1 VSRAQPEDDSA
12 QPVPFLEQWNELWRR
27 QLVSFDPDI
36 LVLQRIS
43 RTDDGFGWGT
53 VFYSAAREDYKRRV
67 GEVRKGQQASFDLDL
82 MRRVSIGRHGGLVI
96 AANPNSMFE
105 GHLVIY
111 PEQKRED
118 LSSEDLR
125 DMCTLA
131 PRHPLFSFIHNMER
145 AAASI
150 VDWAHFQAYPVEFPL
165 SREPGQEALTSG
177 AVVLS
182 RVRPD
187 YPAFVIVAE
196 AFPRLLARFLFDLL
210 VSLRSGEAPGRQRV
224 PCNIIWQGRRAW
236 VVPRSAAQSEHAA
249 QFIGALEM
257 GGLFCLPTA
266 DSLPTYLPG
275 ALREEVR
282 RASLHDEPELRR
294 WFEDKATAIA
304 SALR

>member
-1 VSRAQPEDDSA
+1 VSRANPQDESA
-12 QPVPFLEQWNELWRR
+12 LSAPFLEQWRELWRR

-36 LVLQRIS
+36 LVLQRMG

-67 GEVRKGQQASFDLDL
+67 GDVSGGRQASFDLDL

-111 PEQKRED
+111 PDQKRED
-118 LSSEDLR
+118 LSSDDVH

-131 PRHPLFSFIHNMER
+131 PRHPEFSFIHNMQR

-150 VDWAHFQAYPVEFPL
+150 VDWAHFQAYPVDFPL
-165 SREPGQEALTSG
+165 SREPLHEAVAG
-177 AVVLS
+177 GPVVLS
-182 RVRPD
+182 RLRSGF
-187 YPAFVIVAE
+187 PAFVIAVE
-196 AFPRLLARFLFDLL
+196 GPPQLLARFLSDLL
-210 VSLRSGEAPGRQRV
+210 GAMKSGDAPGRQRV
-224 PCNIIWQGRRAW
+224 PCNIIWQGRRTW
-236 VVPRSAAQSEHAA
+236 VVPRSSAQSDHAA
-249 QFIGALEM
+249 QYIGALEM

-266 DSLPTYLPG
+266 DSLPAYLPG

-282 RASLHDEPELRR
+282 RSSLHDEPELRR
-294 WFEDKATAIA
+294 WFEDKAAAIA
-304 SALR
+304 SGLQ